1 MLAVLSCAGSLG
13 GSAGSSGRVL
23 FGLFVFF
30 PHPCPS
36 RVLRRQRVSPSPSA
50 LGRGAGVGFLGV
62 TPCLG
67 SAQRGDAAGGWGP
80 GEAEGTEGQ
89 R

>member
-30 PHPCPS
+30 PIPALPVSFGGSGCRPA
-36 RVLRRQRVSPSPSA
+36 RPRWVGVL
-50 LGRGAGVGFLGV
+50 
-62 TPCLG
+62 
-67 SAQRGDAAGGWGP
+67 GWVFWG
-80 GEAEGTEGQ
+80 
-89 R
+89 